1 MSEPRVMLL
10 FDPEAR
16 PQNWNERMAEGE
28 YAVLYSGTQPRVVGR
43 EDESGGGS
51 PACTVFGSLAEA
63 EAHAAARVA
72 EEPTLRCRIYDQRG
86 LAEQPVRE
94 IRGSLHKG
102 ESELSARFRRWGGTI
117 LLVGGIVLW
126 VMDSNSDMKMGWP
139 SAVAARI
146 APLGLIL
153 LATELVIVI
162 EARRKRGRSG

>member
-1 MSEPRVMLL
+1 
-10 FDPEAR
+10 
-16 PQNWNERMAEGE
+16 MAEGE
-28 YAVLYSGTQPRVVGR
+28 YAVLYSGTQPQVVRR
-43 EDESGGGS
+43 EDKSGGGA

-94 IRGSLHKG
+94 IRGALHKG

-162 EARRKRGRSG
+162 EARRRRG